1 MLFKYDILKIEY
13 SGINCK
19 GLTIEYSSLDSK
31 RHLFTHYLTSI
42 SIKCISAFYVN
53 CRSRLELVNAN
64 KVERT
69 LTVELLEMALS
80 HYACYY
86 WLLALGSNPATQ
98 IMDIFAR
105 TEPTNYRWNKT
116 SPLSSYYHMASTSR
130 ACLGQLGL
138 LQEKRHRLGGLE
150 TTQIYFSQF

>member
-13 SGINCK
+13 KCK
-19 GLTIEYSSLDSK
+19 DLMLEYSSLNSK

-69 LTVELLEMALS
+69 LTVEPLEMAHS

-86 WLLALGSNPATQ
+86 WHLALESNPATQ
-98 IMDIFAR
+98 IMDTFAW
-105 TEPTNYRWNKT
+105 TELTN
-116 SPLSSYYHMASTSR
+116 
-130 ACLGQLGL
+130 
-138 LQEKRHRLGGLE
+138 
-150 TTQIYFSQF
+150 